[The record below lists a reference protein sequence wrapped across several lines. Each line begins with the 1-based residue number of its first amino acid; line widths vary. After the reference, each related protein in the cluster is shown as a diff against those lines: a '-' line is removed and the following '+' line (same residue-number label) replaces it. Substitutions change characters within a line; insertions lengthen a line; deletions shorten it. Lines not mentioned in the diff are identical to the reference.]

1 VFCRHDAP
9 PLGAAADFDAMTR
22 AAAWRTLT
30 PIPPI
35 RPWTRRRATA
45 ALLAVL
51 ALHAAAPASGEISEI
66 AQRRAK
72 ERKTFSDAE
81 ITDGFFKITFGAEFH
96 VATRVDRIRK
106 YDAPVRVYLDN
117 RARPDRRGQVIA
129 TIADIK
135 ARIQH
140 LDIAITEK
148 RHEANVVVTLVRD
161 RDLARTIGSIYGI
174 DRARRIQTSLEPQC
188 LSGFRKDDSFR
199 IQHADVILVADAGE
213 FVFFDCVYEELLQAL
228 GPINDDATVP
238 WSMFNDN
245 VQLGFFGVY
254 DQYLL
259 NMLYHPRVRPGMTR
273 DEVAAVLPQ
282 ILPEVRA
289 WVAAVNKLP
298 Q

>member
-1 VFCRHDAP
+1 MT
-9 PLGAAADFDAMTR
+9 LAAI
-22 AAAWRTLT
+22 WRTLIS
-30 PIPPI
+30 IPPI
-35 RPWTRRRATA
+35 RLPTRQHTIA
-45 ALLAVL
+45 ALLAL
-51 ALHAAAPASGEISEI
+51 SAPFVATPAGAENPEI
-66 AQRRAK
+66 AQRRAS

-81 ITDGFFKITFGAEFH
+81 ITDGFFKVTFGAEFH

-106 YDAPVRVYLDN
+106 YAVPVRVYLDN
-117 RARPDRRGQVIA
+117 RARPDRRPQVVA
-129 TIADIK
+129 AIADIK
-135 ARIQH
+135 ARVQN

-148 RHEANVVVTLVRD
+148 RNEANVVVTLVRD

-174 DRARRIQTSLEPQC
+174 DRARRIQSSLEPQC

-199 IQHADVILVADAGE
+199 ILHADVILVADAGE

-228 GPINDDATVP
+228 GPINDDATLP

-259 NMLYHPRVRPGMTR
+259 NMLYHPRIRPGMTR
-273 DEVAAVLPQ
+273 DEVAAVLPL

-289 WVAAVNKLP
+289 WVASVNKLP
-298 Q
+298 R